1 MGTPTDR
8 IHARA
13 GTGEAVELRLPRNRV
28 SPRAKVYWCTR
39 ALIGWLVIFGAE
51 LIWFLVGDD
60 VSAGAHVTGLAVTV
74 GVAAPHLI
82 IMPRWRYAVHRWEI
96 TSDAVYTRSGWLD
109 QEWRI
114 APVSRIQTVDSE
126 RGVLQRLFGLADLTV
141 TTASSAGALK
151 IHGLDAEAAHR
162 AADELTGNA
171 VAAEGDAT

>member
-8 IHARA
+8 TRA
-13 GTGEAVELRLPRNRV
+13 GTGEAVELMLPRNRV
-28 SPRAKVYWCTR
+28 SPRAKVYWFTR
-39 ALIGWLVIFGAE
+39 ALIGWLVLFVAE
-51 LIWFLVGDD
+51 LIWFLVGED
-60 VSAGAHVTGLAVTV
+60 ANTGAHVTGLVVTV
-74 GVAAPHLI
+74 VVATAHLI

-96 TSDAVYTRSGWLD
+96 TPDAVYTRSGWLD

-171 VAAEGDAT
+171 VASEGDAT